1 MLTAGRALLIGAL
14 AIALYGVAASLY
26 GARTRNT
33 VGLGGR
39 SGRAWIA
46 SGRRSVYALFGVL
59 ATCFLILELA
69 FLRSDFSFE
78 LVATHSSTTTSSFYR
93 ATSIWSSQEGSL
105 LLWALILG
113 GWTFAV
119 SIFSRQLPQVM
130 LARVLA
136 VMGMISIGFLLFLI
150 MTSNPFTR
158 ILPQIPAD
166 GHDLNPLLQDI
177 GLIVHP
183 PMLYMG
189 YVGFSVAFA
198 FAKA

>member
-1 MLTAGRALLIGAL
+1 MLTAGRALLIVAL

-93 ATSIWSSQEGSL
+93 ATSIWSSQGEAAS
-105 LLWALILG
+105 
-113 GWTFAV
+113 
-119 SIFSRQLPQVM
+119 
-130 LARVLA
+130 
-136 VMGMISIGFLLFLI
+136 
-150 MTSNPFTR
+150 
-158 ILPQIPAD
+158 
-166 GHDLNPLLQDI
+166 
-177 GLIVHP
+177 
-183 PMLYMG
+183 
-189 YVGFSVAFA
+189 
-198 FAKA
+198 